1 MPFITAIV
9 ARRGIVDP
17 AEDRPSIGAMTSD
30 SLLHPVGSLP
40 PEVYWRRRALAGVL
54 AVLVLWLAWSAFPG
68 KNHANAAQG
77 PAKAK
82 TPAAALTPSATPTP
96 AVTTPA
102 ATVVTT
108 TPPPAAVVVTSP
120 PAPTTTPP
128 KPTTPAVPLCQAVG
142 VTVSADHTVYAA
154 AALPKFVLTVTNTS
168 AAACR
173 VDVGTVA
180 RGFTVTSGSDRIW
193 SSQDCTKNSPNVAV
207 FAAKQAISYTHV
219 WNRARS
225 SSAGCAAQGT
235 QARPGTYKV
244 TGHVGGLSSDIAVF
258 QLR

>member
-1 MPFITAIV
+1 M
-9 ARRGIVDP
+9 
-17 AEDRPSIGAMTSD
+17 
-30 SLLHPVGSLP
+30 
-40 PEVYWRRRALAGVL
+40 
-54 AVLVLWLAWSAFPG
+54 LVLWLAWSAFPG

-82 TPAAALTPSATPTP
+82 TPAAAVTPSATPTV
-96 AVTTPA
+96 AV
-102 ATVVTT
+102 T
-108 TPPPAAVVVTSP
+108 TPPPAAAVSTTPPPAAAVVTSPAATTTAP
-120 PAPTTTPP
+120 PAPTTPV
-128 KPTTPAVPLCQAVG
+128 VPLCQAVG

-168 AAACR
+168 AAPCR
-173 VDVGTVA
+173 VDVGTLA

-207 FAAKQAISYTHV
+207 FAAKQSVSYSHV

-235 QARPGTYKV
+235 LARPGTYKMA
-244 TGHVGGLSSDIAVF
+244 GHVGGLSSDIAVF